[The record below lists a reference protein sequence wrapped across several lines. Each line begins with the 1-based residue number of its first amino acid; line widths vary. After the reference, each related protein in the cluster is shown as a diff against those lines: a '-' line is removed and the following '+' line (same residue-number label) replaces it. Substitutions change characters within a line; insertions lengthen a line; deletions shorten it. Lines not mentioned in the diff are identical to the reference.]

1 MHPFVQKV
9 KQTIANHNLLSAEDK
24 VIVAVS
30 GGKDS
35 TAILSILKEL
45 GYSVEALTIDVI
57 IGKYTKQNLENI
69 RKFCASINVKLH
81 EVSFKTEFGYSL
93 CYLKALLY
101 AKGVR
106 LKSCSI
112 CGVLR
117 RYLINRHAR
126 LLGATKLVTG
136 HNQDDEVQ
144 AVLMNFFRG
153 QLAQSAK
160 LGIVSASSDPTFVTR
175 VKPLYFCSEAEI
187 TAYCKDMQFPVEF
200 GRCPCSIVSYRN
212 SMRELLDALAVEIPN
227 VRGNILQVFL
237 TMQQQLKAYYQPKAK
252 RIQHCAYCGEASTG
266 TLCKPCSLIDLLREE
281 SKVAPTESDPPQ
293 HVPQIIIS
301 IAQT

>member
-1 MHPFVQKV
+1 MHPFIAKV
-9 KQTIANHNLLSAEDK
+9 AQTIQEHQLLDPKDK

-35 TAILSILKEL
+35 TAILSILKQL
-45 GYSVEALTIDVI
+45 GYRVEALTIDVI

-69 RKFCASINVKLH
+69 RKFCNSIDVPLH

-136 HNQDDEVQ
+136 HNRDDESQ
-144 AVLMNFFRG
+144 NVLMNLFRG
-153 QLAQSAK
+153 NLQQAARV
-160 LGIVSASSDPTFVTR
+160 GIKSQSSDPSFVPR
-175 VKPLYFCSEAEI
+175 VKPLFFCSETEI
-187 TAYCKDMQFPVEF
+187 IDFCKEMQFPVEF

-212 SMRELLDALAVEIPN
+212 SMRELLDTLQQEIPD
-227 VRGNILQVFL
+227 VRQNILNVFL
-237 TMQQQLKAYYQPKAK
+237 SELQPKLK
-252 RIQHCAYCGEASTG
+252 KPRSSGIQHCAYCGEASRRR
-266 TLCKPCSLIDLLREE
+266 LCKPCELIDVLREE
-281 SKVAPTESDPPQ
+281 PKPSAPLTESGPKIT
-293 HVPQIIIS
+293 VTVEN
-301 IAQT
+301 A

>member
-1 MHPFVQKV
+1 MHPFVQNV
-9 KQTIANHNLLSAEDK
+9 KQTIDTYQLLGSEDK

-45 GYSVEALTIDVI
+45 GYHVEALTIDVI

-69 RKFCASINVKLH
+69 RKFCASIHVKLH

-136 HNQDDEVQ
+136 HNRDDEVQ
-144 AVLMNFFRG
+144 GILMNFLRG
-153 QLAQSAK
+153 QPAQSAK

-175 VKPLYFCSEAEI
+175 VKPLYFCGEEEI
-187 TAYCKDMQFPVEF
+187 TQYCKDMQFPVEY

-212 SMRELLDALAVEIPN
+212 SMRELLDTLAMEIPN
-227 VRGNILQVFL
+227 VRANILTSFL
-237 TMQQQLKAYYQPKAK
+237 AMQSQIKSHYLPTAK
-252 RIQHCAYCGEASTG
+252 TLQHCQYCGEASTG
-266 TLCKPCSLIDLLREE
+266 NLCKPCSLIDLLREE
-281 SKVAPTESDPPQ
+281 SQTAPQNEGVQGPQ
-293 HVPQIIIS
+293 VTIS
-301 IAQT
+301 IA

>member
-9 KQTIANHNLLSAEDK
+9 KQTIDQHQLLSLGDK

-35 TAILSILKEL
+35 TAILSVLNEL
-45 GYSVEALTIDVI
+45 GYNVEALTIDVI

-69 RKFCASINVKLH
+69 RTFCASINVKLH

-136 HNQDDEVQ
+136 HNQDDESQ
-144 AVLMNFFRG
+144 NVLMNLFRG
-153 QLAQSAK
+153 NLQQAARV
-160 LGIVSASSDPTFVTR
+160 GIKSTTSDPMFVPR
-175 VKPLYFCSEAEI
+175 VKPLYHCSEAEI
-187 TAYCKDMQFPVEF
+187 IQYCKDKQFPVEF

-212 SMRELLDALAVEIPN
+212 SMREMLDHLQVDIPAVRP
-227 VRGNILQVFL
+227 NILQTFL
-237 TMQQQLKAYYQPKAK
+237 TQLQPKLQQQVVVVE
-252 RIQHCAYCGEASTG
+252 RQHCAYCGEASRG
-266 TLCKPCSLIDLLREE
+266 KLCKPCGLIDLLREE
-281 SKVAPTESDPPQ
+281 SKVAPQPTQDGPKIS
-293 HVPQIIIS
+293 VS
-301 IAQT
+301 IAE

>member
-9 KQTIANHNLLSAEDK
+9 KQTIEQHDLLRKEDK
-24 VIVAVS
+24 IIVAVS

-45 GYSVEALTIDVI
+45 GYNVEALTIDVI

-69 RKFCASINVKLH
+69 RQFCSSIKVKLH

-126 LLGATKLVTG
+126 LHGATKLVTG

-144 AVLMNFFRG
+144 GVLMNFFRG

-187 TAYCKDMQFPVEF
+187 TQYCKDMQFPVEF

-212 SMRELLDALAVEIPN
+212 SMRDLLDRLAEEIPA
-227 VRGNILQVFL
+227 VRANILQAFL
-237 TMQQQLKAYYQPKAK
+237 TLQPKLKAHFSPQAK
-252 RIQHCAYCGEASTG
+252 QIQHCQYCGEASTG
-266 TLCKPCSLIDLLREE
+266 KLCKPCSLIDLLREE
-281 SKVAPTESDPPQ
+281 SKTTPEPAASSSAEITV
-293 HVPQIIIS
+293 S
-301 IAQT
+301 IA

>member
-1 MHPFVQKV
+1 MHCSGHPHKTYKRNRRINGKVSCSGSGCTGTDFRCSGIPSPCRIFPCNAAAKGQRTMHPFIAKV
-9 KQTIANHNLLSAEDK
+9 AQTIQEHQLLDPKDK

-35 TAILSILKEL
+35 TAILSILKQL
-45 GYSVEALTIDVI
+45 GYRVEALTIDVI

-69 RKFCASINVKLH
+69 RKFCNSIDVPLH

-117 RYLINRHAR
+117 RYLFNRHAR

-136 HNQDDEVQ
+136 HNRDDESQ
-144 AVLMNFFRG
+144 NVLM
-153 QLAQSAK
+153 K
-160 LGIVSASSDPTFVTR
+160 
-175 VKPLYFCSEAEI
+175 
-187 TAYCKDMQFPVEF
+187 
-200 GRCPCSIVSYRN
+200 
-212 SMRELLDALAVEIPN
+212 
-227 VRGNILQVFL
+227 
-237 TMQQQLKAYYQPKAK
+237 
-252 RIQHCAYCGEASTG
+252 
-266 TLCKPCSLIDLLREE
+266 
-281 SKVAPTESDPPQ
+281 
-293 HVPQIIIS
+293 
-301 IAQT
+301 